1 VTLYTYIYI
10 YIYLFIYL
18 FPFKIKRRNWLTLTT
33 KPAHTDGL
41 LQLSGF
47 LTSFLCVG
55 ARSEE
60 SDAPLI
66 ESGRLI
72 RNTVT
77 SLLHSLLHRLPR
89 KKKNSVNVNDGCQ
102 GKLGTK
108 VWQRK
113 MFLETFG
120 EPDAIRRLDGNQTCR
135 IQIGGS
141 TVLNTKISTRQ
152 VMHQNV

>member
-1 VTLYTYIYI
+1 MTLYTYIYI

-89 KKKNSVNVNDGCQ
+89 KKKTVSTWMMDVKGNLAQKSDREKC
-102 GKLGTK
+102 
-108 VWQRK
+108 
-113 MFLETFG
+113 FLRHSESLMQFG
-120 EPDAIRRLDGNQTCR
+120 DLTAIRHAGYKSVGAQYWIRKFQQDR
-135 IQIGGS
+135 
-141 TVLNTKISTRQ
+141 
-152 VMHQNV
+152 